1 MERKKSLP
9 EFLRKKFKFI
19 IIAAAIIA
27 AAAMYMLKNSSKAL
41 EVEAYTVVLSDVN
54 DVYKEDGVI
63 KSGDKYHII
72 AKTSGSIQEVL
83 VAENTPVKSGDVLVR
98 IDTRDLQY
106 QKDLKNSSIEGYL
119 AKKEESNVSKVMA
132 TAPIEYINGLRQSAA
147 SAGAALNS
155 AQTDYQA
162 KQALFEAG
170 AISNLELEASRTAY
184 ETARSAYDSAN
195 IRLNESSSYLES
207 LKKEG
212 LTEKDINKRFYES
225 AEKQLDAAIA
235 AEQTALAQL
244 DRQIADCEV
253 KAEQDGV
260 VLSIAAKDI
269 SMVSAGQELAVIS
282 TNAQEG
288 YTVESEVLTDAVS
301 YLYIGEPVEVEFDLR
316 GVKKTAAGK
325 ITEIYDF
332 AEEGKSALGLKEY
345 RVKVVARLDKSALED
360 NIIKDGYGVSVKFSL
375 YKKEAAVAVP
385 AGAVFKD
392 EEQDYVFKII
402 ENRAVMSPVGIEYKS
417 GTQAV
422 VSEGLKEGERVI
434 TNSDNEDLEDGI
446 KVSIRKTMKKD

>member
-41 EVEAYTVVLSDVN
+41 EVEVYTVVLSDVN

-83 VAENTPVKSGDVLVR
+83 VAENTPVKAGDVLVR

-147 SAGAALNS
+147 SAGVALNS

-325 ITEIYDF
+325 ITEI
-332 AEEGKSALGLKEY
+332 
-345 RVKVVARLDKSALED
+345 
-360 NIIKDGYGVSVKFSL
+360 
-375 YKKEAAVAVP
+375 
-385 AGAVFKD
+385 
-392 EEQDYVFKII
+392 
-402 ENRAVMSPVGIEYKS
+402 
-417 GTQAV
+417 
-422 VSEGLKEGERVI
+422 
-434 TNSDNEDLEDGI
+434 
-446 KVSIRKTMKKD
+446 